1 MHSPAHPQYTP
12 QPTLPYPVSATAR
25 TICPVPIVP
34 DLDPCRALRET
45 HVLALAAN
53 PSLRLQS
60 AFSLRLV
67 APPHRPKSS
76 LPPTPPLQA
85 SPPPL
90 NPALPVAG
98 LTAPFPLRA
107 GLSTAPVLY
116 AAEEFP
122 ELKEL
127 IQRKFGGEGDVA
139 SACGMV
145 MRSQGLQRTKDLAA
159 FHAQA
164 AVDACCSM
172 PACEERDGLVN
183 LCHVVLSRSS

>member
-1 MHSPAHPQYTP
+1 VTLTP
-12 QPTLPYPVSATAR
+12 L
-25 TICPVPIVP
+25 
-34 DLDPCRALRET
+34 
-45 HVLALAAN
+45 
-53 PSLRLQS
+53 PSL
-60 AFSLRLV
+60 
-67 APPHRPKSS
+67 
-76 LPPTPPLQA
+76 
-85 SPPPL
+85 
-90 NPALPVAG
+90 
-98 LTAPFPLRA
+98 FPS

-139 SACGMV
+139 SACDMV
-145 MRSQGLQRTKDLAA
+145 MRSQGLQRTKDLAT

>member
-1 MHSPAHPQYTP
+1 MSGFARDLRSGSCRKSLVPPA
-12 QPTLPYPVSATAR
+12 VC
-25 TICPVPIVP
+25 I
-34 DLDPCRALRET
+34 
-45 HVLALAAN
+45 
-53 PSLRLQS
+53 
-60 AFSLRLV
+60 LV
-67 APPHRPKSS
+67 APGRTPASTKVQFTAHP
-76 LPPTPPLQA
+76 PPLPA

-98 LTAPFPLRA
+98 LTAPYPLRA